1 MSKINDFQ
9 LSLSVFSDD
18 TFPRY
23 NYTKDRVKT
32 LLTRFKRLRFKTKA
46 LPSDNEIS
54 IMELNCSKSRSTINN
69 WIKND
74 ENTDLTQESA
84 MSNPTPVIFISDY
97 TMDFPENCIYGV
109 MIETG
114 LNIKA
119 DSKKGNVICS
129 SIKGLKENVDRL
141 LERYALSFL
150 KDLSENALHRI
161 QATPDFK
168 ENGVEAIKCL
178 LSDVMAVYNRSCA
191 PRQEWPGVENKET
204 PVLDKT
210 WPDELFE
217 CDASIKGFGYQ
228 HDSLQI
234 VVDRQYDETIFEA
247 ISNYLNIRN
256 ITKYHIN
263 WGPWTETPL
272 CDIKVGNELVV
283 AERRGTLGGFAL
295 KDDHL
300 YALTSRH
307 LLDNAEDHNTGLSSQ
322 GNGTSVNEQ
331 YVYINNT
338 QSNTN
343 ILFAIAEPGYTIGE
357 LDIAAVKIVQPEN
370 IADRRLRDSRGRH
383 RNNMIFNFQNK
394 PEQEIK
400 KLLQSE
406 RVHAWTKER
415 LPRLGKISIPIY
427 FVRGMQFKYL
437 VIENEY
443 SDAEEQHAG
452 AAEYGD
458 IPNPNAFGMPG
469 DSGAIICSDDVRS
482 QGVHAYSMFIGKLQN
497 NDKTMYLSLRLQDG
511 LYQLSNNQEQQ
522 TRSRYQLC

>member
-331 YVYINNT
+331 INL
-338 QSNTN
+338 S
-343 ILFAIAEPGYTIGE
+343 
-357 LDIAAVKIVQPEN
+357 
-370 IADRRLRDSRGRH
+370 
-383 RNNMIFNFQNK
+383 
-394 PEQEIK
+394 K
-400 KLLQSE
+400 K
-406 RVHAWTKER
+406 
-415 LPRLGKISIPIY
+415 
-427 FVRGMQFKYL
+427 
-437 VIENEY
+437 
-443 SDAEEQHAG
+443 
-452 AAEYGD
+452 
-458 IPNPNAFGMPG
+458 
-469 DSGAIICSDDVRS
+469 
-482 QGVHAYSMFIGKLQN
+482 
-497 NDKTMYLSLRLQDG
+497 
-511 LYQLSNNQEQQ
+511 
-522 TRSRYQLC
+522 